1 MKKSSLNEKC
11 ILNTNALLS
20 HGFSR
25 SILCDLERNSYLLI
39 PNLLYEILVN
49 NKSGFIIEDLVKQY
63 SGGNNQNKKT
73 IYDYFE
79 QLVKA
84 DLLTFTN
91 FPEYYVPLNTDW
103 DYPGEISNVIIDV
116 NQNKNDLFQF
126 LGQVPKLGCRFI
138 QLRFFS
144 EISVGFIKKIILEID
159 NSIIESVEIFAP
171 YDSEKSLKGLIKLMH
186 LNYRIRSISLYNAPE
201 NAVKYSRTTG
211 FGHVVTVTTD
221 VTGHLSCGVISHH
234 YFTPNISTYTE
245 SLAHNSCLNR
255 KISIDADGNI
265 KNCPSMEQSFG
276 NIKDTTL
283 QEALE
288 HPEFKKYWNIT
299 KDQIAVCKDCE
310 FRYICT
316 DCRAYLENPHD
327 MYAKPLKCGYNP
339 YTCEWEEW
347 STNPLKQ
354 QAIDFYGM
362 REVLPEFNLKPD
374 YVPPR
379 SNRPS
384 PDSAQ

>member
-1 MKKSSLNEKC
+1 M
-11 ILNTNALLS
+11 
-20 HGFSR
+20 
-25 SILCDLERNSYLLI
+25 
-39 PNLLYEILVN
+39 
-49 NKSGFIIEDLVKQY
+49 
-63 SGGNNQNKKT
+63 
-73 IYDYFE
+73 
-79 QLVKA
+79 
-84 DLLTFTN
+84 
-91 FPEYYVPLNTDW
+91 
-103 DYPGEISNVIIDV
+103 
-116 NQNKNDLFQF
+116 
-126 LGQVPKLGCRFI
+126 
-138 QLRFFS
+138 
-144 EISVGFIKKIILEID
+144 D

-265 KNCPSMEQSFG
+265 KNCPSMAQSFG

-362 REVLPEFNLKPD
+362 REVLPEFKLKPD

>member
-144 EISVGFIKKIILEID
+144 EISVGFIKKIIL
-159 NSIIESVEIFAP
+159 
-171 YDSEKSLKGLIKLMH
+171 
-186 LNYRIRSISLYNAPE
+186 
-201 NAVKYSRTTG
+201 
-211 FGHVVTVTTD
+211 
-221 VTGHLSCGVISHH
+221 
-234 YFTPNISTYTE
+234 
-245 SLAHNSCLNR
+245 
-255 KISIDADGNI
+255 
-265 KNCPSMEQSFG
+265 
-276 NIKDTTL
+276 
-283 QEALE
+283 
-288 HPEFKKYWNIT
+288 
-299 KDQIAVCKDCE
+299 
-310 FRYICT
+310 
-316 DCRAYLENPHD
+316 
-327 MYAKPLKCGYNP
+327 
-339 YTCEWEEW
+339 
-347 STNPLKQ
+347 
-354 QAIDFYGM
+354 
-362 REVLPEFNLKPD
+362 
-374 YVPPR
+374 
-379 SNRPS
+379 
-384 PDSAQ
+384 